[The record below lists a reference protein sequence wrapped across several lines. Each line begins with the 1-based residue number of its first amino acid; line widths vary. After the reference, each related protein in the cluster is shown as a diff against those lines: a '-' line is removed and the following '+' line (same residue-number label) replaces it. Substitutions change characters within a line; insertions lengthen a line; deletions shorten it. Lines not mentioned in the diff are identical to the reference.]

1 MSFVPEKREK
11 FLQASFLQVCSMKR
25 LEGIL
30 GSEERAVGFLSD
42 FVLVADKQNDK
53 DLANLAK
60 CAVEVASMNLSILK
74 QLGQAYL
81 VPRGGVINVEIGYR
95 GWELLAKR
103 MGILCRCYPVFE
115 GDFFEI
121 ENEDFNQKVRFK
133 PLQENLEADKTPE
146 FINQKLKFFV
156 VTTKDTSTGVINSTI
171 INTSLLKRIQS
182 KGAGGGAYKDWLFE
196 MYQAKAIKYALR
208 KLPLE
213 NIDPSATRGLA
224 IALEADDRSDTAFES
239 IEASKGRR
247 QIKNSEIPA
256 SLVKQEVKQEA
267 VEEVKQVV
275 QEAAEPVDG
284 EVIDFESLI

>member
-1 MSFVPEKREK
+1 MSQVLDPKT
-11 FLQASFLQVCSMKR
+11 SFLQVCSMKR

-42 FVLVADKQNDK
+42 FVLVADKQKNP
-53 DLANLAK
+53 DLTNLAK
-60 CAVEVASMNLSILK
+60 CAVEVASMNLSILS

-156 VTTKDTSTGVINSTI
+156 VTTKDTSTGVVNSTI
-171 INTSLLKRIQS
+171 INTSLLKRLQS
-182 KGAGGGAYKDWLFE
+182 KGANGSGAYKDWLFE

-213 NIDPSATRGLA
+213 NIDPSAMRGLA
-224 IALEADDRSDTAFES
+224 LAIEADDKNDTSFES

-267 VEEVKQVV
+267 VEESKQVV
-275 QEAAEPVDG
+275 QEAVESVDG
-284 EVIDFESLI
+284 EVIDFESLIQE

>member
-1 MSFVPEKREK
+1 MNQVLDPKT
-11 FLQASFLQVCSMKR
+11 SFLQVCSMKR

-42 FVLVADKQNDK
+42 FVLVADKQKNP
-53 DLANLAK
+53 DLTNLAK
-60 CAVEVASMNLSILK
+60 CAVEVASMNLSILS

-156 VTTKDTSTGVINSTI
+156 VTTKDTSTGVVNSTI
-171 INTSLLKRIQS
+171 INTSLLKRLQS
-182 KGAGGGAYKDWLFE
+182 KGANGSGAYKDWLFE

-213 NIDPSATRGLA
+213 NIDPSAMRGLA
-224 IALEADDRSDTAFES
+224 IALEADDKNDTSFES

-275 QEAAEPVDG
+275 QEAVESVDG
-284 EVIDFESLI
+284 EVIDFESYIQE

>member
-1 MSFVPEKREK
+1 MNQVLDPKT
-11 FLQASFLQVCSMKR
+11 SFLQVCSMKR

-42 FVLVADKQNDK
+42 FVLVADKQKNP
-53 DLANLAK
+53 DLTNLAK
-60 CAVEVASMNLSILK
+60 CAVEVASMNLSILS

-156 VTTKDTSTGVINSTI
+156 VTTKDTSTGVVNSTI
-171 INTSLLKRIQS
+171 INTSLLKRLQS
-182 KGAGGGAYKDWLFE
+182 KGANGSGAYKDWLFE

-213 NIDPSATRGLA
+213 NIDPSAMRGLA
-224 IALEADDRSDTAFES
+224 LAIEADDKNDTSFES

-267 VEEVKQVV
+267 VEESKQVV
-275 QEAAEPVDG
+275 QEAVESVDG
-284 EVIDFESLI
+284 EVIDFESLIQE